1 MADEDYNDMLTQLSS
16 DMEAPGSPQPEAPQ
30 HPPLSSAAVPPSPSG
45 HREAKEE
52 GHTCPLCAF
61 QRNPPG
67 ELQGLFYS
75 HFRNT
80 HADACDDAGGS
91 EAHGVPRRMFPQTPA
106 KATATASKKT
116 KQKDATEPGREGGA
130 AELAQERGRQLLPR
144 PKATGAGGGGGGRAQ
159 DFVTPQNCDS
169 LTADAERAVGQVL
182 PTQSQEQQRREVML
196 DLNSILTTM
205 QPELEAHL
213 YGSAGSGFGSRTS
226 DLDVSIMKVRRTP
239 QGP

>member
-1 MADEDYNDMLTQLSS
+1 MADEDYTDMLTQLSS
-16 DMEAPGSPQPEAPQ
+16 VMESSGSPQPEAP
-30 HPPLSSAAVPPSPSG
+30 HHPLSSAAVPPSPPG
-45 HREAKEE
+45 HREAREE

-61 QRNPPG
+61 PRNPPG

-91 EAHGVPRRMFPQTPA
+91 EAHSVPRRMFPPQSQTA
-106 KATATASKKT
+106 KVS
-116 KQKDATEPGREGGA
+116 
-130 AELAQERGRQLLPR
+130 
-144 PKATGAGGGGGGRAQ
+144 GGGGGGRAQ
-159 DFVTPQNCDS
+159 DFVTPQTCDS

-196 DLNSILTTM
+196 DLNSILSTM
-205 QPELEAHL
+205 KPELEAHL
-213 YGSAGSGFGSRTS
+213 DGSAGSGFGSRTS

-239 QGP
+239 RRVLKFLTCSSRPILLADIPTR